1 MSKVQLYVY
10 DLSKGLAKSMSMMLT
25 GKQIDGIWHTS
36 VVAFGRE
43 VYYGQ
48 GILESTPGATHH
60 GPPQEIIDLGETHI
74 DQETYFEYI
83 GSLGEMYKPDK
94 YHLIEFNCNHFTADV
109 VGFLTGGEIPAWIS
123 SLPSEFLST
132 PFGQM
137 MKPQIDAMFRG
148 PPSERPIPDRPSDE
162 GAAPA
167 APSAASVT
175 PGGGQNAQAGSLAS
189 ALLQSVAAQAAQNG
203 GPRSTPNAAP
213 SAPNPETSPLTLVSS
228 TANFN
233 SILFQHSAVIV
244 NFTNTPSCPPCRAI
258 KPVYESIAGLHAPTY
273 GVKGARFVEVELG
286 IGQGRDIAGQY
297 GVQATPTFMFFRNGE
312 KVDEL
317 KGAAKRELEAKV
329 ESFLEE
335 CYPTHLHKKL
345 YLPAVEGLPKS
356 AILASN
362 QPNYTALLNKLDG
375 MLAGEAADSLK
386 VFKDEFLPWLEG
398 KKQLSETEATSG
410 LSRWHTATEEIFN
423 ILKPEETFP
432 VIDSWR
438 VAILR
443 QPLDSLLSLGLS
455 AASTRPEPIT
465 LILSLAHKT
474 FTSAPSTTP
483 KPFILTVLRFLTNL
497 LSTPQIANLLL
508 SSGGNTTAGEQV
520 ISILVESLLYPDVG
534 VRTAAAGAAVNV
546 GVWRQKSG
554 KDEIANVEWE
564 VEMVSG
570 LVEAISNEE
579 DEDVAHR
586 LLAALA
592 LIIYL
597 SPGYGDNVQPMLQ
610 VLEASDKIEK
620 KCKTWK
626 KKEVKKLGEE
636 IARKLC

>member
-48 GILESTPGATHH
+48 GILQSTPGTTHH
-60 GPPQEIIDLGETHI
+60 GPPQEVIDLGETHI
-74 DQETYFEYI
+74 DEETYFEYI
-83 GSLGEMYKPDK
+83 ASLGEMYQPDK
-94 YHLIEFNCNHFTADV
+94 YHLIEFNCNHFSADV

-123 SLPSEFLST
+123 GLPSEFLST

-148 PPSERPIPDRPSDE
+148 PASERPIPDRPSDQ

-167 APSAASVT
+167 APSAANAT
-175 PGGGQNAQAGSLAS
+175 AGGSGQGQNGQTRNLAS

-203 GPRSTPNAAP
+203 GPRSTPSP
-213 SAPNPETSPLTLVSS
+213 PNPETSPLTLVSS

-233 SILFQHSAVIV
+233 SILSQHSAVIV
-244 NFTNTPSCPPCRAI
+244 NFTNTPSCPPCRVI
-258 KPVYESIAGLHAPTY
+258 KPIYESIAGLHAPTY

-286 IGQGRDIAGQY
+286 IGQGREIAGQY
-297 GVQATPTFMFFRNGE
+297 GVQATPTFMFFRDG
-312 KVDEL
+312 KKADEL

-335 CYPTHLHKKL
+335 CYPTHLHRKL

-375 MLAGEAADSLK
+375 LLAGKAADNLK
-386 VFKDEFLPWLEG
+386 VFKDEFVPWLEG
-398 KKQLSETEATSG
+398 KKQLSGTEAASA
-410 LSRWHTATEEIFN
+410 LSQWHTATEEIFT
-423 ILKPEETFP
+423 ILKPEDTFP
-432 VIDSWR
+432 VIDVWR

-455 AASTRPEPIT
+455 TASTRPEPIT

-483 KPFILTVLRFLTNL
+483 KPFILTVLRFLTNI
-497 LSTPQIANLLL
+497 LSWPQLANLLL
-508 SSGGNTTAGEQV
+508 SPGGNAAAGEQV
-520 ISILVESLLYPDVG
+520 ISLLVESLLYPDVG

-554 KDEIANVEWE
+554 KEETASVEWE

-579 DEDVAHR
+579 EEDVAHR
-586 LLAALA
+586 LLAALG
-592 LIIYL
+592 LVIYL
-597 SPGYGDNVQPMLQ
+597 SPGYEDNVQPMLQ

-620 KCKTWK
+620 KCRVWK